1 MMKRIDLIHFQ
12 IQKKINVFVL
22 ATVILLVS
30 CGQGEENKTNQ
41 KDSSQTTT
49 SVENLEISVPG
60 IEKLEFTDT
69 VQLKANENMRF
80 DKELFRVR
88 AGKNISLFFK
98 NTGAKSPTSMAH
110 NVVILKNGV
119 DIADFADVAHNAK
132 NEQYVPSSLDSL
144 IIAHTRL
151 VSGGDS
157 DQVKFIIP
165 KPGVYDFICSFPGH
179 WGTMQGKI
187 VAE

>member
-1 MMKRIDLIHFQ
+1 MLKYLITTSLYIFA
-12 IQKKINVFVL
+12 V
-22 ATVILLVS
+22 ALLLIS
-30 CGQGEENKTNQ
+30 CGQTTGNKNNS
-41 KDSSQTTT
+41 KESTTT
-49 SVENLEISVPG
+49 EEKETSVPG
-60 IEKLEFTDT
+60 IEKLEFTDS
-69 VQLKANENMRF
+69 VQLKANENMLF

-88 AGKNISLFFK
+88 AGKKLSLIFK
-98 NTGAKSPTSMAH
+98 NTGAKSAASMTH

-132 NEQYVPSSLDSL
+132 AEQYVPSSLDSL

-151 VSGGDS
+151 VGGGDS
-157 DQVKFIIP
+157 DQVEFIIP

-187 VAE
+187 VAQ

>member
-1 MMKRIDLIHFQ
+1 MLKYNMT
-12 IQKKINVFVL
+12 INAYLL
-22 ATVILLVS
+22 AATLFLLS
-30 CGQGEENKTNQ
+30 CGQGADNKSNSKESLPAEKTE
-41 KDSSQTTT
+41 TT
-49 SVENLEISVPG
+49 VPG
-60 IEKLEFTDT
+60 IEKLAFTDT

-88 AGKNISLFFK
+88 AGKKISLILI
-98 NTGAKSPTSMAH
+98 NTGTKSAASMAH
-110 NVVILKNGV
+110 NVVILQSGV
-119 DIADFADVAHNAK
+119 DMADFADVAHNAK
-132 NEQYVPSSLDSL
+132 AEQYVPSSLDSL

-151 VSGGDS
+151 VNAGDS
-157 DQVKFIIP
+157 DQVNFIIP

>member
-1 MMKRIDLIHFQ
+1 MFKY
-12 IQKKINVFVL
+12 KKTINAFVL
-22 ATVILLVS
+22 AVVVLILS
-30 CGQGEENKTNQ
+30 CGPTVENKNNSTE
-41 KDSSQTTT
+41 SSP
-49 SVENLEISVPG
+49 VENAETSVPG
-60 IEKLEFTDT
+60 IEKLEFTDS

-88 AGKNISLFFK
+88 AGKKISLILK
-98 NTGAKSPTSMAH
+98 NTGAKSAASMTH
-110 NVVILKNGV
+110 NVVILKSGV
-119 DIADFADVAHNAK
+119 DIADFADIAHNAK
-132 NEQYVPSSLDSL
+132 TEQYVPASLDSL

-157 DQVKFIIP
+157 DRVEFIIP
-165 KPGVYDFICSFPGH
+165 KPGIYDFICSFPGH

>member
-1 MMKRIDLIHFQ
+1 MLKYY
-12 IQKKINVFVL
+12 KTINAYVL
-22 ATVILLVS
+22 AATMLLLS
-30 CGQGEENKTNQ
+30 CGPTADNKNNS
-41 KDSSQTTT
+41 KESSPAEKTET
-49 SVENLEISVPG
+49 SVPG
-60 IEKLEFTDT
+60 IEKLEFTDS
-69 VQLKANENMRF
+69 VQLKANENMRY

-88 AGKNISLFFK
+88 AGKKISLIFK
-98 NTGAKSPTSMAH
+98 NTGAKSAASMTH

-119 DIADFADVAHNAK
+119 DIADFADIAHNAK
-132 NEQYVPSSLDSL
+132 TEQYVPSSLDSL

-157 DQVKFIIP
+157 DQVEFIIP

-187 VAE
+187 VAQ

>member
-1 MMKRIDLIHFQ
+1 MDGR
-12 IQKKINVFVL
+12 NG
-22 ATVILLVS
+22 AA
-30 CGQGEENKTNQ
+30 
-41 KDSSQTTT
+41 
-49 SVENLEISVPG
+49 VPG
-60 IEKLEFTDT
+60 IEKLEFTDSIH
-69 VQLKANENMRF
+69 LEANENMRF

-88 AGKNISLFFK
+88 AGKKISLILI
-98 NTGAKSPTSMAH
+98 NTGAKSPASMAH
-110 NVVILKNGV
+110 NVVILQSGV

-132 NEQYVPSSLDSL
+132 AEQYVPASLDSL

-151 VSGGDS
+151 VNGGDS
-157 DQVKFIIP
+157 DQVQFIIP

>member
-1 MMKRIDLIHFQ
+1 MLKHLNSINLYIFAVVLLLI
-12 IQKKINVFVL
+12 
-22 ATVILLVS
+22 S
-30 CGQGEENKTNQ
+30 CGQSADNKNTA
-41 KDSSQTTT
+41 KETSPAEKTETT
-49 SVENLEISVPG
+49 VPG
-60 IEKLEFTDT
+60 IEKLAFTDT

-88 AGKNISLFFK
+88 AGKKISLLFK
-98 NTGAKSPTSMAH
+98 NTGAKSAASMAH
-110 NVVILKNGV
+110 NVVILQSGV

-132 NEQYVPSSLDSL
+132 AEQYVPSSLDSL
-144 IIAHTRL
+144 VIAHTRL

-157 DQVKFIIP
+157 DQVEFMIP

>member
-1 MMKRIDLIHFQ
+1 MLKYLNAFKLYILAVVFLLI
-12 IQKKINVFVL
+12 
-22 ATVILLVS
+22 S
-30 CGQGEENKTNQ
+30 CGQSADNKNNS
-41 KDSSQTTT
+41 KESSPAEIAKTT
-49 SVENLEISVPG
+49 VPG
-60 IEKLEFTDT
+60 IEKLEFTDS

-88 AGKNISLFFK
+88 AGKKISLILK
-98 NTGAKSPTSMAH
+98 NIAAKSATSMAH

-132 NEQYVPSSLDSL
+132 AEQYVPSSLDSL

-157 DQVKFIIP
+157 DQVEFVIP